1 MRNASSWILP
11 IAKHVSGIIGAR
23 ILFVYALPHP
33 KLMSYYANTLGFRT
47 LPPDLERF
55 LYDRVK
61 PDSDKGCVFMF
72 QPL

>member
-1 MRNASSWILP
+1 MFEERLVLDSAE
-11 IAKHVSGIIGAR
+11 
-23 ILFVYALPHP
+23 
-33 KLMSYYANTLGFRT
+33 YANTLGFRT